1 MRFPPRFRSVRP
13 ALLLAAAVLCAPSP
27 GAAQEVTAT
36 SGDPALVADLRARV
50 TAIDRALSGYR
61 RETRDVR
68 GFSAKNGRLEAFFDE
83 GGELRK
89 IEATHFGEMWRG
101 TEEFYFD
108 GGRLVFVATV
118 HERHAGRRGTS
129 SFMRRTS
136 APLHATRATPVRETW
151 GADGT
156 GPSRQ
161 RTNTR
166 YFFDGERLVRRERS
180 YHPQVSP
187 EQALADQ
194 AWFDPIENFAERSAW
209 LSACAVTEGPC
220 TAPQFVME
228 NL

>member
-1 MRFPPRFRSVRP
+1 MRSFFRPIP
-13 ALLLAAAVLCAPSP
+13 AALALAAAVLCAPTP

-36 SGDPALVADLRARV
+36 SGDPALIADVRARV
-50 TAIDRALSGYR
+50 AEIDRALSRYR

-83 GGELRK
+83 SGALRK

-101 TEEFYFD
+101 TEEFYYD

-118 HERHAGRRGTS
+118 HERHAGRRS
-129 SFMRRTS
+129 MSNFMRRAN
-136 APLHATRATPVRETW
+136 APLHATRAAPVRDTW
-151 GADGT
+151 AADGT

-166 YFFDGERLVRRERS
+166 YFFGGEELVRRERT
-180 YHPQVSP
+180 YHPQVTP
-187 EQALADQ
+187 QQALRDQ
-194 AWFDPIENFAERSAW
+194 AWFDPIENFGERSAW
-209 LSACAVTEGPC
+209 LAECAAAEGTC
-220 TAPQFVME
+220 TAPQSVME